1 MADSIKAN
9 SKPKT
14 NNERKALVDM
24 GISGRPA
31 DNKGTDKVTIKRLP
45 TGETNA

>member
-1 MADSIKAN
+1 MADNLKAN

-31 DNKGTDKVTIKRLP
+31 DNKGTDKVTIKQLP
-45 TGETNA
+45 KSE